1 MVHDEFANLSWLSTL
16 AQSGEAIAPRW
27 AVVLV
32 ASLALL
38 VIVVHVISLM
48 HADTHPSRRR
58 IRIANGLLMMGG
70 VVSLAY
76 AVGGVTPDKPR
87 EFTFAWTLV
96 LSLMAMIVGVACL
109 DALNSVRLHAA
120 QRRAVRRELDK
131 ARLEVAVRTGRL
143 GPRGPGSSPPPSGPP
158 ANTPA

>member
-1 MVHDEFANLSWLSTL
+1 MIDPECAAFGWLGTL
-16 AQSGEAIAPRW
+16 AESGEAIAPRW

-38 VIVVHVISLM
+38 VIVVHVIFLM

-58 IRIANGLLMMGG
+58 IRIANGLLMMVG

-76 AVGGVTPDKPR
+76 AVGGVTPDQPR

-96 LSLMAMIVGVACL
+96 LSMMSMIVGVACL

-131 ARLEVAVRTGRL
+131 ARLEVVARTGRS
-143 GPRGPGSSPPPSGPP
+143 GRGGADSSPPPGGPP